1 MSVNLAI
8 LRPADKRLT
17 SLHIHLSRPCMGMR
31 SAGALLSSTA
41 ARILDDVALDV
52 CLYRLSVR
60 RGSTPVWFRLVYT
73 GAPGISER
81 NHADAAQKIQTLFI
95 DDLDGS
101 AAEGTVR
108 FGLDG
113 TEYEIDL
120 NEEHAGELRDAL
132 ARYVGAARR
141 AGGAARRPARTGRR
155 APAGGLNT
163 TEVREWAKAQG
174 IEVKDRGRVP
184 AELVVGIQGGHRAV
198 RPGSALHRGQ
208 LPGQATPQA
217 AA

>member
-1 MSVNLAI
+1 M
-8 LRPADKRLT
+8 
-17 SLHIHLSRPCMGMR
+17 
-31 SAGALLSSTA
+31 
-41 ARILDDVALDV
+41 
-52 CLYRLSVR
+52 
-60 RGSTPVWFRLVYT
+60 
-73 GAPGISER
+73 
-81 NHADAAQKIQTLFI
+81 AQKIQTLFI

-120 NEEHAGELRDAL
+120 NAKNGKELRDAL

-141 AGGAARRPARTGRR
+141 AGGAARRSARGARR
-155 APAGGLNT
+155 GSANGLNT

-184 AELVVGIQGGHRAV
+184 AEVVVKFKAATGH
-198 RPGSALHRGQ
+198 
-208 LPGQATPQA
+208 
-217 AA
+217 